1 MKNVPLYMFQNLW
14 KESVLFWLPY
24 RIGHVRCWAIFKW
37 CSEYNSV
44 GTDRESWDDQSY
56 CIYCK
61 TQIFVVYSF
70 LLFQPHASLAETMN
84 WMGQI
89 LRILL
94 ATTICQTL
102 FTQSIYSNKEIN
114 RIYTFS
120 LRKNEN
126 ISVFSFLVRMLWML
140 SAIVATWDLLP

>member
-1 MKNVPLYMFQNLW
+1 MKNVPLYMFENLCR
-14 KESVLFWLPY
+14 ESILFWLPY
-24 RIGHVRCWAIFKW
+24 RIGQIRCWAIFKW
-37 CSEYNSV
+37 CLEYNSV
-44 GTDRESWDDQSY
+44 GTETPEM
-56 CIYCK
+56 INHIAFTAK
-61 TQIFVVYSF
+61 PNIFVVYSS

-94 ATTICQTL
+94 ATNICQTL
-102 FTQSIYSNKEIN
+102 FTQSTYSNEEIN

-126 ISVFSFLVRMLWML
+126 VSVFSFLVRMLWML
-140 SAIVATWDLLP
+140 SAIVKTWNLLL

>member
-1 MKNVPLYMFQNLW
+1 MKNVTLYMFQNLW
-14 KESVLFWLPY
+14 RESILFWLLY

-37 CSEYNSV
+37 FLEYNSV
-44 GTDRESWDDQSY
+44 GTESPEM
-56 CIYCK
+56 INHIAF
-61 TQIFVVYSF
+61 TANPNIFVVYSF

-94 ATTICQTL
+94 ATNICQTL
-102 FTQSIYSNKEIN
+102 FTQSTYSNEEIN

-126 ISVFSFLVRMLWML
+126 VSVFSFLVRTLWML
-140 SAIVATWDLLP
+140 SAIVKTWNLLL

>member
-1 MKNVPLYMFQNLW
+1 MKNVPLCMFQNLW
-14 KESVLFWLPY
+14 KESILFWLPY

-44 GTDRESWDDQSY
+44 GTERPEM
-56 CIYCK
+56 INHIAFTAK
-61 TQIFVVYSF
+61 PNIFVVYSF

-84 WMGQI
+84 WMRQI

-94 ATTICQTL
+94 ATTICETL
-102 FTQSIYSNKEIN
+102 FTQSIYSNEEIN

-126 ISVFSFLVRMLWML
+126 VSVFSFLVRMLWMF
-140 SAIVATWDLLP
+140 SAIVTTWDLLL